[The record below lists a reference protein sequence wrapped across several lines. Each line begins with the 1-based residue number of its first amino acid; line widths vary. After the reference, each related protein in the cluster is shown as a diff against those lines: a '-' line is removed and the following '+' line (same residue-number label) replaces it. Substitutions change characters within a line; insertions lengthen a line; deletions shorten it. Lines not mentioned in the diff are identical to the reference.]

1 MFQALAQPLQGSAA
15 SVEQT
20 RLLRMAALCWSGM
33 ERERKGVGGADVFT
47 VEETETQSEI
57 TL

>member
-1 MFQALAQPLQGSAA
+1 
-15 SVEQT
+15 
-20 RLLRMAALCWSGM
+20 MAALCWSGM